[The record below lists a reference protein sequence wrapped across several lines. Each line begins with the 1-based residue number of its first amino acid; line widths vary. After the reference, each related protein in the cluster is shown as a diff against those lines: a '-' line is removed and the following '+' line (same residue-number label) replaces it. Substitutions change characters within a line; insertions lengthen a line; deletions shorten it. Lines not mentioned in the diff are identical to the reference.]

1 MSERHSATPIG
12 KKQPGV
18 GIGVGVGVGV
28 GAERSTSISIRVGTT
43 LMKSVSIF
51 LTSGRKASGK
61 RTQIFAGEL
70 PRRRRKKMPDEGSG
84 RNSAYIAKMIESL
97 KKKTRFSK

>member
-12 KKQPGV
+12 REKPG
-18 GIGVGVGVGV
+18 IGVGVGV
-28 GAERSTSISIRVGTT
+28 GAERSTSISVRVGAT

-51 LTSGRKASGK
+51 LTSGRKASGNSK

-70 PRRRRKKMPDEGSG
+70 SRRRRRRMPDEGSG
-84 RNSAYIAKMIESL
+84 RNSAYIAKVIDSL
-97 KKKTRFSK
+97 KRKTRFSK